1 MLMIGS
7 VRINVNLRIFNP
19 NKNNLHLLI
28 QWLYIK
34 LFIIQIFAICE
45 QRYIIFFFSNE
56 GSFIQRQILALRE
69 RYKKKVSMTW
79 LHQNSHLFFFLLKD
93 YPRDRIK

>member
-7 VRINVNLRIFNP
+7 MRINVNLRIFNP

-28 QWLYIK
+28 RWLYIK

-45 QRYIIFFFSNE
+45 QRYIIFFFLNE
-56 GSFIQRQILALRE
+56 VSFIQRQILALRE
-69 RYKKKVSMTW
+69 RYKKKSIDDLVTSK
-79 LHQNSHLFFFLLKD
+79 QPSFFFFVKGLSE
-93 YPRDRIK
+93 R

>member
-28 QWLYIK
+28 RWLYIK

-45 QRYIIFFFSNE
+45 QRYIIFFFLNE
-56 GSFIQRQILALRE
+56 VSFIQRQILALRE

-79 LHQNSHLFFFLLKD
+79 YIKTAIFFFFVKGLSE
-93 YPRDRIK
+93 R

>member
-7 VRINVNLRIFNP
+7 VRINLRIFNP

-28 QWLYIK
+28 RWLYIK

-45 QRYIIFFFSNE
+45 QRYIIFFSLNE
-56 GSFIQRQILALRE
+56 VSFIQRQILALRE

-79 LHQNSHLFFFLLKD
+79 LHQNSHPFFFVKGLSE
-93 YPRDRIK
+93 R